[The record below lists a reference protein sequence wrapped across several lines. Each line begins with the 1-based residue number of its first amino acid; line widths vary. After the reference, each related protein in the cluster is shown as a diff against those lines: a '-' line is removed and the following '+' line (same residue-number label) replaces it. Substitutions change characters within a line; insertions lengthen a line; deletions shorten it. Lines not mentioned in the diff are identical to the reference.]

1 MATDLHSDY
10 PVSSKVFLLRAI
22 SASTILM
29 PTSLF
34 GLFGRPNRTMC
45 WPQVDK
51 SVWGRMAFDFSSEFY
66 LLYEEFTYRTFIGQ
80 PRGLTTWGVREPS
93 VFSGLTCQVRAV
105 PPLSG
110 TICHLCVESFT

>member
-1 MATDLHSDY
+1 MLVLELCPNAWRQTCTRTY

-45 WPQVDK
+45 LPQVDK

-66 LLYEEFTYRTFIGQ
+66 L
-80 PRGLTTWGVREPS
+80 RGIHLSNVHWTAEKVNY
-93 VFSGLTCQVRAV
+93 LAV
-105 PPLSG
+105 
-110 TICHLCVESFT
+110 